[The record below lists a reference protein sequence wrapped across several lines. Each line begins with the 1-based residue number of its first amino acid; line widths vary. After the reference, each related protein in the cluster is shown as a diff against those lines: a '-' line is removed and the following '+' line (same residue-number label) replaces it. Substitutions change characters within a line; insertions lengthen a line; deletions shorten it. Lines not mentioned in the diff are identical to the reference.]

1 MRHLAYALLGA
12 AALIAAA
19 SAAQAQIRPPDQNWV
34 PYTPT
39 YNPPAPPSTPAPT
52 TQHGVDAAGNAVD
65 TTTTYRS
72 GPFGTY
78 TDHVTT
84 TTYPPGNPAL
94 GTSVTH

>member
-1 MRHLAYALLGA
+1 MWRYFLAGALL
-12 AALIAAA
+12 A
-19 SAAQAQIRPPDQNWV
+19 SFGGTTLAQIRPPDQNWV
-34 PYTPT
+34 PPQGPVFT
-39 YNPPAPPSTPAPT
+39 PPAPASPPLPT
-52 TQHGVDAAGNAVD
+52 TQHSIDASGNAVD
-65 TTTTYRS
+65 TTTYYRS

>member
-1 MRHLAYALLGA
+1 MRGAMIVVLGLVA
-12 AALIAAA
+12 TSGVTL
-19 SAAQAQIRPPDQNWV
+19 AQIRPPNENWV

-39 YNPPAPPSTPAPT
+39 FNPPPAASAPAPT
-52 TQHGVDAAGNAVD
+52 TQHGVDANGNAVD

-78 TDHVTT
+78 TDQTTT

-94 GTSVTH
+94 GTSTAH